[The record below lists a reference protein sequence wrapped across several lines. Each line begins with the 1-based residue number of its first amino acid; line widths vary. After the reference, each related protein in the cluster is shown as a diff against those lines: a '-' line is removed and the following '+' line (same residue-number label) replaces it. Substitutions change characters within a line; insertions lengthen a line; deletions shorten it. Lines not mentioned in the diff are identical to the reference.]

1 MAASGDRVS
10 PSAESEPREQ
20 RRRSSTSELS
30 RAQILD
36 AAEAV
41 FARKGFHDA
50 TVKEIAAAAEFSVGG
65 VYSFF
70 ADKDDLFVQIYLRR
84 GAEFMAGMRAVLAE
98 PGIAARRACTVSPTS
113 RCSSSAST
121 PTSGGSSSARSGVTL
136 GDLVSKIDQAVVEN
150 YTEAMN
156 LQTKLFRAG
165 QDAGELRDGDPEVL
179 AVLFSGLVVGVPVDR
194 PAVSGPADERMT
206 ARRAPRDP
214 RRRLRPLTTHASPA
228 VLRTA
233 SDAWCSTWCWR
244 ATRGGSSRRSG
255 ARRRAAR
262 GS

>member
-1 MAASGDRVS
+1 MTE
-10 PSAESEPREQ
+10 PSPREQ
-20 RRRSSTSELS
+20 RRVQHQQLS

-98 PGIAARRACTVSPTS
+98 PGSP
-113 RCSSSAST
+113 REALHRLADYQVQFFRQHANFGRLYLRG
-121 PTSGGSSSARSGVTL
+121 SGATL
-136 GDLVSKIDQAVVEN
+136 GELITKTDQAVVEN

-156 LQTKLFRAG
+156 LQTKLFRDG

-179 AVLFSGLVVGVPVDR
+179 AMLFSGLVAAYQSTDI
-194 PAVSGPADERMT
+194 SDERMT
-206 ARRAPRDP
+206 LAELHEILDGTFGR
-214 RRRLRPLTTHASPA
+214 
-228 VLRTA
+228 
-233 SDAWCSTWCWR
+233 
-244 ATRGGSSRRSG
+244 
-255 ARRRAAR
+255 
-262 GS
+262 

>member
-1 MAASGDRVS
+1 MPDTAP
-10 PSAESEPREQ
+10 PSPREL
-20 RRRSSTSELS
+20 RRQQHQQLS

-84 GAEFMAGMRAVLAE
+84 GAEFMFGMRSVLAP
-98 PGIAARRACTVSPTS
+98 PGSPRAALHRLAEFQVGFFREQANFGRLYLRA
-113 RCSSSAST
+113 
-121 PTSGGSSSARSGVTL
+121 SGVTL

-156 LQTKLFRAG
+156 LQTKLFRDG
-165 QDAGELRDGDPEVL
+165 QDAGEIRDGDPGVL
-179 AVLFSGLVVGVPVDR
+179 AMLFSGLLSAYQSTDPTV
-194 PAVSGPADERMT
+194 VSGAGAAERMSLDELHEILDG
-206 ARRAPRDP
+206 AFG
-214 RRRLRPLTTHASPA
+214 PLTA
-228 VLRTA
+228 
-233 SDAWCSTWCWR
+233 
-244 ATRGGSSRRSG
+244 
-255 ARRRAAR
+255 
-262 GS
+262 

>member
-1 MAASGDRVS
+1 M
-10 PSAESEPREQ
+10 SELSPREQ
-20 RRRSSTSELS
+20 RRQQHQELS

-70 ADKDDLFVQIYLRR
+70 ADKDDVFVQIYLRR

-98 PGIAARRACTVSPTS
+98 PGTPRAALHRLAGYQVQFFREHTNFG
-113 RCSSSAST
+113 RLYLRG
-121 PTSGGSSSARSGVTL
+121 SGATL
-136 GDLVSKIDQAVVEN
+136 GDLITKTDQAVVEN

-156 LQTKLFRAG
+156 LQTKLFRDG

-179 AVLFSGLVVGVPVDR
+179 AVLFSGLVAAFQSTDI
-194 PAVSGPADERMT
+194 SDERMT
-206 ARRAPRDP
+206 LAELHEILD
-214 RRRLRPLTTHASPA
+214 
-228 VLRTA
+228 
-233 SDAWCSTWCWR
+233 
-244 ATRGGSSRRSG
+244 G
-255 ARRRAAR
+255 AF
-262 GS
+262 